1 LCGKDISEQNKIIEL
16 EFNNSKTTQLISHTN
31 LSINKIVKNENGNF
45 ILTSKGIYSDINKK
59 INFGNEIIDNNNIV
73 DLFINGLK
81 WIVVS

>member
-1 LCGKDISEQNKIIEL
+1 LCGKDRSEQNKIVEL

-45 ILTSKGIYSDINKK
+45 ILTSRGIYSDINKK

-81 WIVVS
+81 WIMVS